1 MAGQPGGNL
10 NPSRFVPQLQGGQR
24 ALHTDK
30 IHAMANRGLS
40 PHEAAALL
48 YPCETTTYSTWN
60 GGGAASGL
68 RDKAP
73 GARQQ
78 LQGDDIGAVAAGVA
92 PRRARRSAAGEM
104 TNSA

>member
-1 MAGQPGGNL
+1 MSDLKLRSWENREAEKHAQ
-10 NPSRFVPQLQGGQR
+10 
-24 ALHTDK
+24 

-78 LQGDDIGAVAAGVA
+78 LQGDDVEAAT
-92 PRRARRSAAGEM
+92 RARARPAA
-104 TNSA
+104 AKVK